1 MLQPDVMAVELNHT
15 VVATHDRQ
23 AGSRFLADV
32 LGLPEPGSFGPF
44 AVVQT
49 ANGVSLDFMDSTEVV
64 PQHYAF
70 LISEDEFDAVA
81 VRLRERGIAT
91 YADPGHRQPGHNT
104 NDGGRGLYF
113 DSPEG
118 HNLEVLTRPYGS
130 GPA

>member
-1 MLQPDVMAVELNHT
+1 MAVELNHT
-15 VVATHDRQ
+15 IVSTHDKH
-23 AGSRFLADV
+23 AEARFVTGV

-44 AVVQT
+44 AVVELQ
-49 ANGVSLDFMDSTEVV
+49 NGVSLDFMDVEGEIT

-70 LISEDEFDAVA
+70 LISEDEFDAVSA
-81 VRLRERGIAT
+81 RLAQRGLPT
-91 YADPGHRQPGHNT
+91 WADPGRRTRGSNT

-130 GPA
+130 GG

>member
-1 MLQPDVMAVELNHT
+1 MAVELNHT
-15 VVATHDRQ
+15 IVSTHDKH
-23 AGSRFLADV
+23 AEARFVTDV

-44 AVVQT
+44 AVVELH
-49 ANGVSLDFMDSTEVV
+49 NGASLDFMDVEGEIV

-70 LISEDEFDAVA
+70 LISEEEFDAVA
-81 VRLRERGIAT
+81 GRLRERNLPT
-91 YADPGHRQPGHNT
+91 WADPGRHTPGSNT

-130 GPA
+130 GG

>member
-1 MLQPDVMAVELNHT
+1 MAVELNHT
-15 VVATHDRQ
+15 IVSTRDKQ
-23 AGSRFLADV
+23 AEARFVSDV

-44 AVVQT
+44 AVVEL
-49 ANGVSLDFMDSTEVV
+49 ANGVNLDFMDVDGEIA

-81 VRLRERGIAT
+81 GRLRERGVQT
-91 YADPGHRQPGHNT
+91 WADPGHRTPGFNT

-118 HNLEVLTRPYGS
+118 HNLEVLTVPYG
-130 GPA
+130 G